1 MKKLGRGIL
10 DNSQVIIARERSNRP
25 MDKISEDSYIL
36 DDEEYNKTCPF
47 CRGNEKYIEE
57 ETERISEDNKWIVK
71 SVKNKYPIIDDN
83 EINQIKGDH
92 EVIIETYKHNGNFFN
107 MTEEE
112 FYNVLIIYKNR
123 FDALSKKENIKY
135 VCLFKNYLRKA
146 GASLIHSHSQILSL
160 PVIPIELENEY
171 KVCDY
176 F

>member
-36 DDEEYNKTCPF
+36 DNEEYKKTCPF

-123 FDALSKKENIKY
+123 FDALS
-135 VCLFKNYLRKA
+135 
-146 GASLIHSHSQILSL
+146 
-160 PVIPIELENEY
+160 
-171 KVCDY
+171 
-176 F
+176 